1 LSCTAIGQGK
11 TASYDFKLETSLRV
25 TDSASP
31 ERSADAA
38 SDASSLTSQPRRVFD
53 VPLRPANI
61 QPSTQF
67 SLDEDWVD
75 LYQILGV
82 PNSAPPR
89 EIEEAIINSGAD
101 ALFFAFSRGY
111 KPLSVQLL
119 ERHQG
124 DFRPVLLDP
133 ATRRRYDEQCSLH
146 HAHDERAISYE
157 VFLGTVKF
165 PRRGGC
171 LSAVIF
177 LLCLGPVANGVLA
190 LREVF

>member
-1 LSCTAIGQGK
+1 
-11 TASYDFKLETSLRV
+11 
-25 TDSASP
+25 
-31 ERSADAA
+31 
-38 SDASSLTSQPRRVFD
+38 
-53 VPLRPANI
+53 
-61 QPSTQF
+61 
-67 SLDEDWVD
+67 
-75 LYQILGV
+75 V